1 DCGTGGAGGEGGAP
15 AGPLVVSMDFT
26 RAGGFYASP
35 FPSDDRLAADGSVDV
50 TGFPNGTDTELPKM
64 VVDMITKDAR
74 GFGTTSGVFFHIEAS
89 LGAVDGLP
97 DRDTSTKDDASVF
110 LVDVDASSPEVGTK
124 KPVDVAFLEDGGPF
138 GDANLL
144 SLLPFQGIPLR
155 PKTRYAAVVTTKLA
169 SVSGKPVG
177 ADATMQAL
185 AAKKS
190 VPGLASDVVSEYE
203 DALDALDAHGTA
215 RATVAGLAVFTTGDP
230 TAEFE
235 AAREVLVSAPL
246 PMPDPTWTADEQF
259 TRYCVFESTIEMP
272 DFQSG
277 TSPYTN
283 DGGNWV
289 FDASGAPVVQHMEQA
304 RIFVTVPQQAM
315 PAAGFPIVL
324 FSRTGAGGDRPLV
337 DRGVQATNGGPPIV
351 PGSGPA
357 DYFAMAGFAGASVD
371 GPLGGIRLPPGDSPA
386 DEDYLIFNVGNP
398 RALRDNVR
406 QSAVELALQAH
417 VLGQLSFDASSC
429 PGFSSTD
436 GDVKFDSSKIVI
448 MGHSMGA
455 TISPL
460 ALSTEPLFRAA
471 ILSGAGGSWIENV
484 VYKQSP
490 LPVLPLIETLVG
502 TVGSTYTL
510 GEHDPLLSLFQWGA
524 ESADPPVYTAGAVR
538 APTNGA
544 APRDVLMEQGI
555 VDTYILPP
563 IADAMSLSIGLD
575 LGGEELDQSAPALA
589 QFTPLG
595 DLLGLVGR
603 QKIAMPV
610 AGNLTIGGVSVTA
623 MVAQH
628 PQDDVED
635 GHEIIFQTDP
645 PKREYVCLLM
655 GLAAGTGAPT
665 IPQGSAGAV
674 GTCD

>member
-1 DCGTGGAGGEGGAP
+1 
-15 AGPLVVSMDFT
+15 M
-26 RAGGFYASP
+26 
-35 FPSDDRLAADGSVDV
+35 AADGSVDFS
-50 TGFPNGTDTELPKM
+50 GFPNGTDTNLPKM
-64 VVDMITKDAR
+64 VVEMITKDAR
-74 GFGTTSGVFFHIEAS
+74 GFGTTSGVFFHLEAS
-89 LGAVDGLP
+89 LGAVTGLP
-97 DRDTSTKDDASVF
+97 DRNTSTQDDRVRVPRRRRRDLARGR
-110 LVDVDASSPEVGTK
+110 LEA

-144 SLLPFQGIPLR
+144 SLLPLQGVPLR
-155 PKTRYAAVVTTKLA
+155 PTTRYAAVVTTKLA
-169 SVSGKPVG
+169 SASGKAVG
-177 ADATMQAL
+177 ADASMQAL

-190 VPGLASDVVSEYE
+190 VTGLSSDVASEYE
-203 DALDALDAHGTA
+203 AALDTLDAHGTP

-235 AAREVLVSAPL
+235 AAREVLVAAAL
-246 PMPDPTWTADEQF
+246 PMPDPQWTADEQF

-277 TSPYTN
+277 TSPYSN

-289 FDASGAPVVQHMEQA
+289 FDANGRAHRAAHGAGAHLRHGA
-304 RIFVTVPQQAM
+304 
-315 PAAGFPIVL
+315 AAGDA
-324 FSRTGAGGDRPLV
+324 RGGLPDRALQPHGRGRRSAAV

-371 GPLGGIRLPPGDSPA
+371 GPLGGIRLPPGLNLAGRRGRAHLQRHEPA
-386 DEDYLIFNVGNP
+386 RAPRQRAAERRRARVASARP
-398 RALRDNVR
+398 RADVLRR
-406 QSAVELALQAH
+406 VE
-417 VLGQLSFDASSC
+417 GC

-436 GDVKFDSSKIVI
+436 GNVKFDSSKIVL

-563 IADAMSLSIGLD
+563 IANAMSLSIGLD

-610 AGNLTIGGVSVTA
+610 AGNLTIGGVAVTA

-655 GLAAGTGAPT
+655 GLAAGAGAPT